1 MHRFNHLL
9 CCHLAIL
16 QYRLLRLDSM
26 ASSFRIA
33 STTARLLTSRPSEAE
48 LFMVMDERCCDD
60 VEVAIS
66 ASRRFLFAAIPGS
79 LLMTSLPSNQGWAHA
94 AMMEQPKAKVFTAG
108 EALGVEKAKARFQEA
123 RKILDDLIENYDDIS
138 KGGGDAVRRYLG
150 TVGTDSALFGIM
162 RVLKELQNECDDVVE
177 YSESMEEFDYYLRA
191 ADTAVY
197 SANFV
202 EYSAAKTKPEKFFAD
217 AKADASK
224 MKMYMDKMAAELRID
239 KK

>member
-1 MHRFNHLL
+1 
-9 CCHLAIL
+9 
-16 QYRLLRLDSM
+16 M
-26 ASSFRIA
+26 A
-33 STTARLLTSRPSEAE
+33 LE
-48 LFMVMDERCCDD
+48 ERCYDD
-60 VEVAIS
+60 AEVTS
-66 ASRRFLFAAIPGS
+66 ASRRFLFAAIPGGS
-79 LLMTSLPSNQGWAHA
+79 LLLMMSSLPTNQGCAHA
-94 AMMEQPKAKVFTAG
+94 VMMEQPKAKIFTAG

-123 RKILDDLIENYDDIS
+123 RKLLDDLIENYDDIS

-162 RVLKELQNECDDVVE
+162 RVLKELQSECDDVVE

-239 KK
+239 K